1 MILAHTDPKHIQRL
15 ARRLSSFSDVFIH
28 IDSSV
33 DIELFK
39 EGLNDLNVYFLEK
52 RFHCEWGGGGNAVE
66 AEIALLE
73 FAQKNKRY
81 ERFVFLQGADYPIKS
96 NQYIQQFYEKNINV
110 EYIRACNCT
119 LSDDPYFYEKCRYYL
134 YPNHRN
140 LIKKVHDKV
149 IRYFRICLKNGKIYD
164 GKMTYDVFWG
174 TAQWSITGDFAE
186 YVVAFFRNNPEF
198 NRWFLHSFPADE
210 LYFCTVIM
218 NSEFRERT
226 LSGGPEPARRGLAN
240 WRNLHY
246 FEYSDSVRIFTDSD
260 YQLLKNC
267 KELYARKVNTEKSKK
282 LLDMLDDG

>member
-28 IDSSV
+28 IDSSL

-52 RFHCEWGGGGNAVE
+52 RFHCEWGGNAVE

-140 LIKKVHDKV
+140 LIKKVHDRV
-149 IRYFRICLKNGKIYD
+149 IRYFRICLKNGK
-164 GKMTYDVFWG
+164 MTYDVLG
-174 TAQWSITGDFAE
+174 GGQHSGRLQEILL
-186 YVVAFFRNNPEF
+186 NMLLH
-198 NRWFLHSFPADE
+198 FLE
-210 LYFCTVIM
+210 II
-218 NSEFRERT
+218 
-226 LSGGPEPARRGLAN
+226 
-240 WRNLHY
+240 RNLIGGFFTHFRRMNY
-246 FEYSDSVRIFTDSD
+246 IFVLS
-260 YQLLKNC
+260 
-267 KELYARKVNTEKSKK
+267 
-282 LLDMLDDG
+282 